1 MRCTDTCV
9 LRGERTRLVPYRPEH
24 VPMYNGW
31 LQDDALLELT
41 GSERQTL
48 AEEYANCAAWHADEV
63 RSAHCSR
70 ARALICMTRCA
81 RRRGSRS

>member
-1 MRCTDTCV
+1 MRFTDTCE

-24 VPMYNGW
+24 VPTYNGW

-48 AEEYANCAAWHADEV
+48 VEEYANCASWHADEV
-63 RSAHCSR
+63 H
-70 ARALICMTRCA
+70 
-81 RRRGSRS
+81 

>member
-1 MRCTDTCV
+1 MRCNREVALDGAAV
-9 LRGERTRLVPYRPEH
+9 ALVPYRPEH
-24 VPMYNGW
+24 VPTYNGW

-63 RSAHCSR
+63 H
-70 ARALICMTRCA
+70 
-81 RRRGSRS
+81 